1 MVEISIQDIES
12 CNELINY
19 LITLRSI
26 LKNTITIEKI
36 LELKMEKLEQKEIN
50 ELMALKENIFIIRL
64 RISISVTQVILLMM
78 KKR

>member
-64 RISISVTQVILLMM
+64 RISISVTQVMLLMM
-78 KKR
+78 KKK